1 LIAHLTRSGTKRQ
14 TFWYCVCLA
23 LAVLALYWPLT
34 RYGFV
39 NFDDDEYVTANPHV
53 LGGPTANAI
62 KWAFTTGHA
71 SNWHPVT
78 WLSHMLDCQLFG
90 AGNAGAMHLVNVLF
104 HTANSV
110 LIFLLL
116 RRATGSEY
124 RSLCAA
130 ALFAF
135 HPLHVESVAWI
146 AERKDVLST
155 LFWILATWYY
165 VSYAITSRR
174 LNYWCALLFFAI
186 GLMAKPMLVTLPAMF
201 LLLDYWPL
209 KRFST
214 QKLNSLVIEKLPFFF
229 LALASSVVTF
239 LVQKQVAIVKLDQ
252 LSLLLRIA
260 NATTTYI
267 AYLGKTFWPAKLVF
281 FYPHPITH
289 SSYEVILSALALVV
303 ITAGVWLL
311 RHRSPYLL
319 FGWFW
324 YLGTLVPVIGLVQVG
339 SQEMADR
346 YTYVPLIG
354 IFVGL
359 VWGLSDCFDR
369 LAAGRMYAAPVA
381 AFALVSCAIVTANQI
396 RYWKDSVTLFEHALA
411 FTRKN
416 LVANIN
422 IGAAYMLQG
431 RNTEAL
437 QHYLAALQIKPDNA
451 KAQYNLGV
459 ALASLGRT
467 DEAVKHYR
475 IALLIDPSYTKSLK
489 ALGDSLLARGNIS
502 EALMHYKSVLQID
515 PNNSAVHL
523 VLGNTLLGAGDTPG
537 GIEHL
542 REVTNV
548 QPSNFEAHLNLAS
561 ALASEGKLEEAI
573 ANYQTALRLDP
584 NSALAHY
591 QFGSALLNARRE
603 KEALRE
609 LHEALRLSPESALTL
624 DKLGWIL
631 STSSDASLRNGKE
644 AIALAERACQLTK
657 NSNPITLSTLSA
669 AYAEDG
675 QFERAIAIAE
685 KSKSLVDA
693 LKKPKLFDLIKRQ
706 LSFYADHRPFRN
718 GS

>member
-1 LIAHLTRSGTKRQ
+1 LIHLARAGTKR

-90 AGNAGAMHLVNVLF
+90 SHNAGAMHLVNVLF

-110 LIFLLL
+110 LLFLLL
-116 RRATGSEY
+116 RRATKSEY
-124 RSLCAA
+124 RSLSAA

-155 LFWILATWYY
+155 LFWMLATWHYLSY
-165 VSYAITSRR
+165 VTTSRR
-174 LNYWCALLFFAI
+174 FNYCCSLLFFAI

-209 KRFST
+209 KRLSI
-214 QKLNSLVIEKLPFFF
+214 QKLTALVVEKLPFVF

-252 LSLLLRIA
+252 LSLPLRIA
-260 NATTTYI
+260 NAMTTYI
-267 AYLGKTFWPAKLVF
+267 AYLGKMFWPAKLVF

-289 SSYEVILSALALVV
+289 TSYAIISSGLALIL

-311 RHRSPYLL
+311 RHRSPYLV
-319 FGWFW
+319 FGWLW

-359 VWGLSDCFDR
+359 VWGLSDCFNR
-369 LAAGRMYAAPVA
+369 LAAGRLYAAPVA
-381 AFALVSCAIVTANQI
+381 ALGIVSCAIVTGHQI
-396 RYWKDSVTLFEHALA
+396 TYWKDSVTLFQHALA
-411 FTRKN
+411 FTSKN

-422 IGAAYMLQG
+422 IGAAYMQQG

-475 IALLIDPSYTKSLK
+475 IALTIDPSYTKSLK
-489 ALGDSLLARGNIS
+489 ALGDAFLASGNVS
-502 EALMHYKSVLQID
+502 EALMHYKSVLQINPAD
-515 PNNSAVHL
+515 AGIHL
-523 VLGNTLLGAGDTPG
+523 VLGNTLISMGNLPSGVV
-537 GIEHL
+537 HL
-542 REVTNV
+542 REVTKIE
-548 QPSNFEAHLNLAS
+548 PDNFEAQLNLAS
-561 ALASEGKLEEAI
+561 ALASESKLEEAI
-573 ANYQTALRLDP
+573 AYFETALRLDP

-591 QFGSALLNARRE
+591 QFGTALLGGRRD

-609 LHEALRLSPESALTL
+609 LREALRLSPQSALTL

-631 STSSDASLRNGKE
+631 STSPEAGLRNGKE
-644 AIALAERACQLTK
+644 AIALAKRACQLTK
-657 NSNPITLSTLSA
+657 NVNPITLSTLSA

-675 QFERAIAIAE
+675 QFGRASASAE
-685 KSKSLVDA
+685 KSKSLTNPV
-693 LKKPKLFDLIKRQ
+693 KSPKLFDLINRQ
-706 LSFYADHRPFRN
+706 LSFYKEHRPFRN
-718 GS
+718 DS